1 MVLVERRD
9 MKISGWG
16 RYPVIDAEAL
26 FFEHD
31 KQASEVMSRH
41 GSFIT
46 HGRGRSYGDSA
57 VAKRVLMTHRFN
69 CILDFSPETGVAVC
83 EAGVTLADLIEAFFA
98 RGWFLRVT
106 PGTKFITVGGAI
118 ASDVHGKNHHVA
130 GCFSECVEWFDL
142 LLPDGFA
149 IRCDRENNAEL
160 FRATCGGMGL
170 TGVILRAAIR
180 LKRVNGAWIDQ
191 VTYKAKNLHEA
202 LRLFEENSKT
212 TYSVAWIDCLA
223 SGESLGRALLMVGE
237 TSETGGLELKRGKE
251 LSMPFDLPGFALNRL
266 SVSAFNSLYYGRI
279 RDNVQKRHV
288 YFEPFFYPLD
298 AIHNWNRIY
307 GSNGFMQYQFSLP
320 KESSLQGLT
329 TALKKTSDAGLGSFL
344 AVLKLFGD
352 SNANPLSF
360 PMMGYTLA
368 LDFKIEKKL
377 FGFLAEMDKIV
388 LDHGGRIYLTK
399 DARMTRE
406 VFDKGYPRADE
417 FRALRERYAMKGK
430 LESVQSLRLEL

>member
-1 MVLVERRD
+1 

-16 RYPVIDAEAL
+16 RYPVADAEAI

-31 KQASEVMSRH
+31 RQASDAMSRH

-46 HGRGRSYGDSA
+46 HGWGRSYGDSSIA
-57 VAKRVLMTHRFN
+57 ERVLMTRRFN
-69 CILDFSPETGVAVC
+69 CVLDFNPQTGLVVL
-83 EAGVTLADLIEAFFA
+83 EAGVTLADLVEAFFPQ
-98 RGWFLRVT
+98 GWFLPVT

-142 LLPDGFA
+142 LLPDGSL
-149 IRCDRENNAEL
+149 IRCDCQNNAEL

-170 TGVILRAAIR
+170 TGVILRAAVR
-180 LKRVNGAWIDQ
+180 LKRVNSPWIDQ
-191 VTYKAKNLHEA
+191 ITYKAGNLQEVFS
-202 LRLFEENSKT
+202 LFEENART

-223 SGESLGRALLMVGE
+223 SGGSLGRALLMVGE
-237 TSETGGLELKRGKE
+237 TSGTGGFEPKRKKE
-251 LSMPFDLPGFALNRL
+251 WSVPVDLPGFALNRL
-266 SVSAFNSLYYGRI
+266 SVSAFNALYYGRI
-279 RDNVQKRHV
+279 RNRVQKSRV

-307 GSNGFMQYQFSLP
+307 GSNGFIQYQFSLP

-329 TALKKTSDAGLGSFL
+329 TALRRTSDAGFGSFL

-352 SNANPLSF
+352 KNDNPLSF

-368 LDFKIEKKL
+368 LDFKIEKRL
-377 FGFLAEMDKIV
+377 FGFLDELDRIV
-388 LDHGGRIYLTK
+388 IDHGGRIYLAK

-417 FRALRERYAMKGK
+417 FRALRERYGMKGK
-430 LESVQSLRLEL
+430 LESLQSLRLGL